1 MRCAHCGT
9 RFDLADNFCRHCG
22 IALDGRGREL
32 PTIVSRSLLPVPWSM
47 ARGPVARG
55 VVALAVGT
63 VMELARRE
71 VSRRVTSQDPS
82 EALSLLAAGKPV
94 EARRSHFP
102 WSKHPPKGEYEVT
115 ETVIQRT
122 VRFFR
127 K

>member
-9 RFDLADNFCRHCG
+9 PFDLADNYCRKCG
-22 IALDGRGREL
+22 MTLNRREL
-32 PTIVSRSLLPVPWSM
+32 PTVVSRSLLPVPWTV
-47 ARGPVARG
+47 ARGPVVRG

-71 VSRRVTSQDPS
+71 VSRRVLTQDPS
-82 EALSLLAAGKPV
+82 QAVALLAAGKPIDSK
-94 EARRSHFP
+94 RRFP
-102 WSKHPPKGEYEVT
+102 WSKQPPKGEYEVT

>member
-9 RFDLADNFCRHCG
+9 RLDLEDNYCRNCG
-22 IALDGRGREL
+22 TALNRREL
-32 PTIVSRSLLPVPWSM
+32 PTVVSRSLLPVPWTM
-47 ARGPVARG
+47 ARGPVVRG

-71 VSRRVTSQDPS
+71 VSRRVISQDPS
-82 EALSLLAAGKPV
+82 QALALLAAGKPV
-94 EARRSHFP
+94 EAKRRFP
-102 WSKHPPKGEYEVT
+102 WSKQPPRGEYEVT

-122 VRFFR
+122 VRFFQ